1 MVEKVLER
9 DLERHFSKE
18 CKRLKIT
25 SIKLHLKFSTG
36 FPDRLVILPFNRVL
50 WIELKTLTGK
60 LSARQEHIH
69 TLLRLHH
76 HCVLVLRSKEEITN
90 ALEATR
96 LSDKSN

>member
-36 FPDRLVILPFNRVL
+36 FPDRLVILPFNKVL
-50 WIELKTLTGK
+50 WVELKTLTGR
-60 LSARQEHIH
+60 LSARQEQIH
-69 TLLRLHH
+69 MQLRLHH
-76 HCVLVLRSKEEITN
+76 HCVLVLRTKEEITN

-96 LSDKSN
+96 IPDKSN

>member
-1 MVEKVLER
+1 MVTKVLER
-9 DLERHFSKE
+9 DLERHFSAE
-18 CKRLKIT
+18 CKRLKTT

-36 FPDRLVILPFNRVL
+36 YPDRLVVLPFNKVL

-69 TLLRLHH
+69 MLLRLHH
-76 HCVLVLRSKEEITN
+76 HCVLVLRTKEEITN

-96 LSDKSN
+96 VPNKSN